1 MDEESLGRLA
11 QDVNTLNQFFSKKA
25 GQDVATEFLAI
36 INEVSLMLFLD
47 GVALVQHAATRATEF
62 PSAAPV
68 RVFVCVCVSFVCLFW
83 WYVVMPVV
91 Y

>member
-68 RVFVCVCVSFVCLFW
+68 SNLLLPFCIVLFFF
-83 WYVVMPVV
+83 Y
-91 Y
+91 

>member
-1 MDEESLGRLA
+1 VDEESLGRLA

-62 PSAAPV
+62 PIAAPV
-68 RVFVCVCVSFVCLFW
+68 SIVFVFLRFLFAC
-83 WYVVMPVV
+83 
-91 Y
+91 